1 MKRFCCLLLLVL
13 ACPAL
18 ADVEWRSFENADKT
32 KSFLGRL
39 VGYDPARKKV
49 TVQKKST
56 LRPVTFNVALLSDEH
71 RKFVEKR
78 AVELEAAGGL
88 RMMFYQ
94 TIDKT
99 GTTRNGGTRTSSYNG
114 GYKIEIRNFLRRA
127 IQDVSVDY
135 IVIYRKDSTKGN
147 GTRAVKKGTKDLTAL
162 VPNYDEN
169 IVIDGIPLTSYYKAG
184 SVSVSG
190 AAGST

>member
-1 MKRFCCLLLLVL
+1 MKRFWCFLLAL

-32 KSFLGRL
+32 KSFQGRL
-39 VGYDPARKKV
+39 VGYDPAREKV

-56 LRPVTFNVALLSDEH
+56 LRPVTFSVALLSEEH

-94 TIDKT
+94 TIEKT
-99 GTTRNGGTRTSSYNG
+99 GSNRSGDTRTSSYNG

-147 GTRAVKKGTKDLTAL
+147 GTRSVKRGSRDLTAL

-184 SVSVSG
+184 SVSVTG

>member
-1 MKRFCCLLLLVL
+1 MKRFCCLFLLL

-18 ADVEWRSFENADKT
+18 ADLEWRSFESADKT
-32 KSFLGRL
+32 KSFVGRL

-56 LRPVTFNVALLSDEH
+56 LRPVSFNVSLLSEEH
-71 RKFVEKR
+71 RKFVEDR

-88 RMMFYQ
+88 RMVFFENVQ
-94 TIDKT
+94 KLGSKRSGD
-99 GTTRNGGTRTSSYNG
+99 TRTSNYNG

-135 IVIYRKDSTKGN
+135 LVIYRKDSTKGN
-147 GTRAVKKGTKDLTAL
+147 GTRAIKKGSKNLTAL
-162 VPNYDEN
+162 IPNYDEN
-169 IVIDGIPLTSYYKAG
+169 IIIDGIPLTSYYKAG
-184 SVSVSG
+184 SVTAV
-190 AAGST
+190 AGST

>member
-1 MKRFCCLLLLVL
+1 MKRFWCLLLAL

-18 ADVEWRSFENADKT
+18 ADVEWRSFENAEKT
-32 KSFLGRL
+32 KSFQGRL
-39 VGYDPARKKV
+39 VGYDPAREKV

-56 LRPVTFNVALLSDEH
+56 LRPVTFSLALLSEEH

-88 RMMFYQ
+88 RMMFYRNIQ
-94 TIDKT
+94 KT
-99 GTTRNGGTRTSSYNG
+99 GSNRKGDTRTSSYNG

-147 GTRAVKKGTKDLTAL
+147 GTLSTKRGSSNLTAL

-169 IVIDGIPLTSYYKAG
+169 IVINGIPLTSYYKAG
-184 SVSVSG
+184 SVSVTG
-190 AAGST
+190 VAGST

>member
-32 KSFLGRL
+32 KSFQGRL

-56 LRPVTFNVALLSDEH
+56 LRPVTFSVALLSEEH

>member
-1 MKRFCCLLLLVL
+1 MKRFWCLCLLL

-18 ADVEWRSFENADKT
+18 ADFEWRSFESADKT
-32 KSFLGRL
+32 KSFVGRL

-56 LRPVTFNVALLSDEH
+56 LRPVSFNVSLLSEEH
-71 RKFVEKR
+71 RKFVEDR

-88 RMMFYQ
+88 RMVFFENVQ
-94 TIDKT
+94 KLGSKRSGD
-99 GTTRNGGTRTSSYNG
+99 TRTSNYNG

-135 IVIYRKDSTKGN
+135 LVIYRKDSTKGN
-147 GTRAVKKGTKDLTAL
+147 GTRAIKKGSKNLTAL
-162 VPNYDEN
+162 IPNYDEN
-169 IVIDGIPLTSYYKAG
+169 IIIDGIPLSSYYKAG
-184 SVSVSG
+184 SVTAV
-190 AAGST
+190 AGST

>member
-1 MKRFCCLLLLVL
+1 MKRIWCLLLVL
-13 ACPAL
+13 ASPAL

-32 KSFLGRL
+32 KSFQGRL

-94 TIDKT
+94 TIEKT
-99 GTTRNGGTRTSSYNG
+99 GSNRSGNTRTSNYNG

-147 GTRAVKKGTKDLTAL
+147 GTRNVMKGSRDLTAL

>member
-1 MKRFCCLLLLVL
+1 
-13 ACPAL
+13 
-18 ADVEWRSFENADKT
+18 
-32 KSFLGRL
+32 
-39 VGYDPARKKV
+39 
-49 TVQKKST
+49 ST
-56 LRPVTFNVALLSDEH
+56 LRPVTFSVALLSEEH

-94 TIDKT
+94 TIEKT
-99 GTTRNGGTRTSSYNG
+99 GSNRSGDTRTSSYNG

-147 GTRAVKKGTKDLTAL
+147 GTRSVKRGSRDLTAL

-184 SVSVSG
+184 SVSVTG

>member
-1 MKRFCCLLLLVL
+1 MKRFCCLLLILVS
-13 ACPAL
+13 PAF

-32 KSFLGRL
+32 KSFQGRL

-99 GTTRNGGTRTSSYNG
+99 GTSRSGNTRTSSYNG

-147 GTRAVKKGTKDLTAL
+147 GTRAVKRGSKDLTAL
-162 VPNYDEN
+162 IPNYDEN

-184 SVSVSG
+184 SVTVSG

>member
-1 MKRFCCLLLLVL
+1 MKRIWCLLLVL
-13 ACPAL
+13 ASPAL

-32 KSFLGRL
+32 RSFQGRL

-56 LRPVTFNVALLSDEH
+56 LRPVTFSVALLSEEH

-94 TIDKT
+94 TIEKT
-99 GTTRNGGTRTSSYNG
+99 GSNRSGDTRTSSYNG

-147 GTRAVKKGTKDLTAL
+147 GTRSVKRGSRDLTAL

-184 SVSVSG
+184 SVSVTG

>member
-1 MKRFCCLLLLVL
+1 MKRFWCLLLAL

-32 KSFLGRL
+32 RSFQGRL

-56 LRPVTFNVALLSDEH
+56 LRPVTFSVALLSEEH

-94 TIDKT
+94 TIEKT
-99 GTTRNGGTRTSSYNG
+99 GSNRSGDTRTSSYNG

-147 GTRAVKKGTKDLTAL
+147 GTRSVKRGSRDLTAL

-184 SVSVSG
+184 SVSVTG

>member
-1 MKRFCCLLLLVL
+1 MKRFYCLFLLL

-18 ADVEWRSFENADKT
+18 ADLEWRSFESADKT
-32 KSFLGRL
+32 KSFVGRL

-56 LRPVTFNVALLSDEH
+56 LRPVSFNVSLLSEEH
-71 RKFVEKR
+71 RKFVEDR

-88 RMMFYQ
+88 RMVFFENVQ
-94 TIDKT
+94 KLGSKRSGD
-99 GTTRNGGTRTSSYNG
+99 TRTSNYNG

-135 IVIYRKDSTKGN
+135 LVIYRKDSTKGN
-147 GTRAVKKGTKDLTAL
+147 GTRAIKKGSKNLTAL
-162 VPNYDEN
+162 IPNYDEN
-169 IVIDGIPLTSYYKAG
+169 IIIDGIPLTSYYKAG
-184 SVSVSG
+184 SVTAV
-190 AAGST
+190 AGST

>member
-1 MKRFCCLLLLVL
+1 MKRFYCLFLLL

-18 ADVEWRSFENADKT
+18 ADLEWRSFESADKT
-32 KSFLGRL
+32 KSFVGRL

-56 LRPVTFNVALLSDEH
+56 LRPVSFNVSLLSEEH
-71 RKFVEKR
+71 RKFVEDR

-88 RMMFYQ
+88 RMVFFENVQ
-94 TIDKT
+94 KLGSKRSGDA
-99 GTTRNGGTRTSSYNG
+99 RTSNYNG

-135 IVIYRKDSTKGN
+135 LVIYRKDSTKGN
-147 GTRAVKKGTKDLTAL
+147 GTRAIKKGSKNLTAL
-162 VPNYDEN
+162 IPNYDEN
-169 IVIDGIPLTSYYKAG
+169 IIIDGIPLTSYYKAG
-184 SVSVSG
+184 SVTAV
-190 AAGST
+190 AGST

>member
-1 MKRFCCLLLLVL
+1 MKRFCCLLLVL

-32 KSFLGRL
+32 KSFQGRL

-49 TVQKKST
+49 TVQKKTT

-169 IVIDGIPLTSYYKAG
+169 IVIDSIPLTSYYKAG

-190 AAGST
+190 AAAST

>member
-1 MKRFCCLLLLVL
+1 MKRFCCLFLLL

-18 ADVEWRSFENADKT
+18 ADLEWRSFESADKT
-32 KSFLGRL
+32 KSFVGRL

-56 LRPVTFNVALLSDEH
+56 LRPISFNVSLLSEEH
-71 RKFVEKR
+71 RKFVEDR

-88 RMMFYQ
+88 RMVFFENVQ
-94 TIDKT
+94 KLGSKRSGD
-99 GTTRNGGTRTSSYNG
+99 TRTSNYNG

-135 IVIYRKDSTKGN
+135 LVIYRKDSTKGN
-147 GTRAVKKGTKDLTAL
+147 GTRAIKKGSKNLTAL
-162 VPNYDEN
+162 IPNYDEN
-169 IVIDGIPLTSYYKAG
+169 IIIDGIPLTSYYKAG
-184 SVSVSG
+184 SVTAV
-190 AAGST
+190 AGST